1 MIDFKC
7 HCGYQFSVPQELSGS
22 SLQCPECHLLVDV
35 PLLSDLQN
43 INPDGTVKVEA
54 LALKS
59 EPERIKELQRIY
71 RPSRRDSEGNEL
83 DLRATFEEIQ
93 NAGVEE
99 IPIGS
104 KDGLIPAAPK
114 YDPETGELIVPLDI
128 KREAEGPKPAIPVAP
143 TSLNYA
149 RGLPNPLPGFL
160 QTIGGFLSAG
170 SLAVL
175 FSILMVHLVT
185 MATWLMV
192 GMGLFFAGG
201 FIIFFYG
208 MVFAHYAIVV
218 EDMGPG
224 EHDELPVPLRGLSF
238 SEDIW
243 HPSVNIHG
251 ALILSYSL
259 VLLSLPMKNLP
270 VTLGML
276 TVGTILFPVVFLICC
291 TSGMLSDLRPDRLLG
306 TLAAC
311 GWRYWFAVGLW
322 ATSAAVYGRGI
333 LGTAR
338 MGLGKG
344 VLGARLVGPYNPL
357 IELPALCVGIVLMHV
372 FALYLGHLYRRFHA
386 DFPWAIR
393 HTHLP
398 AERARS
404 RRRRYG
410 QLVSGTM
417 RPTVKD
423 TPEARFTPQPEPQ
436 PAVPSGGTTAD

>member
-22 SLQCPECHLLVDV
+22 SLQCPGCHLLADV
-35 PLLSDLQN
+35 PLLSDLES

-71 RPSRRDSEGNEL
+71 RPSRRDNDGNEL

-93 NAGVEE
+93 KAGVEE

-104 KDGLIPAAPK
+104 KDGLIPGAPK

-128 KREAEGPKPAIPVAP
+128 KREAQGPRPAIPVAP
-143 TSLNYA
+143 KSLNYA
-149 RGLPNPLPGFL
+149 QGPTTALPGFV
-160 QTIGGFLSAG
+160 QTIAGFMSAG
-170 SLAVL
+170 SVAVL
-175 FSILMVHLVT
+175 FSILMVHLLVV
-185 MATWLMV
+185 ATWVPV
-192 GMGLFFAGG
+192 GFGMIFAGV
-201 FIIFFYG
+201 FVLFFYG
-208 MVFAHYAIVV
+208 MIFAHYAIVV

-243 HPSVNIHG
+243 HPSVNVYG
-251 ALILSYSL
+251 SLIMSYSL
-259 VLLSLPMKNLP
+259 VLLSMPMKNVP
-270 VTLGML
+270 VTLGMAV
-276 TVGTILFPVVFLICC
+276 VGTVLFPAVFLICC

-311 GWRYWFAVGLW
+311 GWRYYVAVVLW
-322 ATSAAVYGRGI
+322 VISAAVYGKGI

-338 MGLGKG
+338 LGLA
-344 VLGARLVGPYNPL
+344 LGPIGRERVGPHYP
-357 IELPALCVGIVLMHV
+357 IVDLPAMCVGIVLMHI

-410 QLVSGTM
+410 QLLSGKVL
-417 RPTVKD
+417 PTPKPD
-423 TPEARFTPQPEPQ
+423 APPPAAQ
-436 PAVPSGGTTAD
+436 PAAAPSPGGARGD